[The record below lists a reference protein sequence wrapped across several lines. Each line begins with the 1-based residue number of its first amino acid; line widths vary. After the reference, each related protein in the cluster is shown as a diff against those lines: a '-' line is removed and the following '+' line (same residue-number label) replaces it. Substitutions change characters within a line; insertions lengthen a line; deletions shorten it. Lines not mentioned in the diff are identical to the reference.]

1 MTDHVAAINARIAGI
16 ENRIAQLGRTT
27 STIQPLGA
35 INGEFGQVLEST
47 QQTSVALTPAE
58 RRSPGSFGPLSAP
71 AELVSY
77 GNGTIPAEALQQLQS
92 HPTHSLWAPAA
103 QAFDQMVSA
112 ASAEGVTIDITDSY
126 RPLRV

>member
-58 RRSPGSFGPLSAP
+58 RR
-71 AELVSY
+71 
-77 GNGTIPAEALQQLQS
+77 
-92 HPTHSLWAPAA
+92 
-103 QAFDQMVSA
+103 
-112 ASAEGVTIDITDSY
+112 
-126 RPLRV
+126 